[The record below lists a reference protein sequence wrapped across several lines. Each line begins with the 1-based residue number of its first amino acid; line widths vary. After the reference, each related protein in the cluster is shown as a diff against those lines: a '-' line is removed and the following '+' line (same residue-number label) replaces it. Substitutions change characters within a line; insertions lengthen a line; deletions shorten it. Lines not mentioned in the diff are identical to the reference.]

1 MSRKARLKEH
11 HAARPRPRTEAR
23 PRPNWP
29 ILVLSL
35 IGMAL
40 TAYLTWAATSGSGL
54 QGCGVDSG
62 CDAVLSSRW
71 ATLLGAPTAVWGLL
85 AYGTL
90 AALAF
95 GRRAG
100 WRWIATWIVTFVGVL
115 YSIYLT
121 AVSVTLLGGTCPYCL
136 TSLALM
142 TALFAVATSQRP
154 AEMPGFTWRRLLL
167 RAAPVAAVVIALLH
181 LNYVGVLGRPP
192 AVEDPFAR
200 ALALH
205 LSQRG
210 AKMYGA
216 YWCPHCV
223 EQKEMFGASARRVPY
238 VECSTGAQGSRQASA
253 CQAAGIRQYPTWII
267 DGQRFQEVLSLPR
280 LAELTNFRFQ
290 PAAPTPPGP

>member
-1 MSRKARLKEH
+1 MA
-11 HAARPRPRTEAR
+11 PR

-29 ILVLSL
+29 ILALSL
-35 IGMAL
+35 IGIAL
-40 TAYLTWAATSGSGL
+40 TAYLSWAASSGSGL
-54 QGCGVDSG
+54 QGCGIDSA

-71 ATLLGAPTAVWGLL
+71 ATLLGAPTAAWGLL

-90 AALAF
+90 ALLAF

-100 WRWIATWIVTFVGVL
+100 WRWIATWTVSFVGVL
-115 YSIYLT
+115 YSVYLT
-121 AVSVTLLGGTCPYCL
+121 TVSVTVLGATCPYCL

-154 AEMPGFTWRRLLL
+154 ADMPGFTWRRLLL
-167 RAAPVAAVVIALLH
+167 GATPAAVVVIGLLH

-192 AVEDPFAR
+192 AVEDPYAR

-205 LSQRG
+205 LAERG

-216 YWCPHCV
+216 SWCPHCV
-223 EQKEMFGASARRVPY
+223 EQKELFGASARRVPY
-238 VECSTGAQGSRQASA
+238 VECSLGGPGSRQASA

-267 DGQRFQEVLSLPR
+267 GGQRFQEVLPLGR
-280 LAELTNFRFQ
+280 LAELTAFQ
-290 PAAPTPPGP
+290 APAPPTARP

>member
-1 MSRKARLKEH
+1 MGRKARLKDH
-11 HAARPRPRTEAR
+11 HAARPRPQIAAR

-35 IGMAL
+35 VGMAL
-40 TAYLTWAATSGSGL
+40 TAYLSWAASSGSGL
-54 QGCGVDSG
+54 QGCGIDSG

-71 ATLLGAPTAVWGLL
+71 ATLLGAPTAFWGLL

-90 AALAF
+90 AGLAF
-95 GRRAG
+95 GPRAG
-100 WRWIATWIVTFVGVL
+100 WRWIATWTVSFVGVL
-115 YSIYLT
+115 YSLYLT
-121 AVSVTLLGGTCPYCL
+121 TVSVTLLGATCPYCL
-136 TSLALM
+136 TSLAIM

-167 RAAPVAAVVIALLH
+167 RAAPAAAVVIALLH

-223 EQKEMFGASARRVPY
+223 EQKELFGPSARRVPY
-238 VECSTGAQGSRQASA
+238 VECSTGGQGSRQASA
-253 CQAAGIRQYPTWII
+253 CLAAGIRQYPTWII
-267 DGQRFQEVLSLPR
+267 GGQRFQEVLTLTR
-280 LAELTNFRFQ
+280 LAELTGFQ
-290 PAAPTPPGP
+290 PPARRLRGHS

>member
-1 MSRKARLKEH
+1 MGRKARLKEN
-11 HAARPRPRTEAR
+11 HAARPRPQIAAR

-35 IGMAL
+35 VGMAL
-40 TAYLTWAATSGSGL
+40 TAYLSWAASSGSGL

-71 ATLLGAPTAVWGLL
+71 ATLLGAPTAAWGLL

-90 AALAF
+90 AGLAF
-95 GRRAG
+95 GSRAG
-100 WRWIATWIVTFVGVL
+100 WRWIATWTVSFVGMLFSV
-115 YSIYLT
+115 YLT
-121 AVSVTLLGGTCPYCL
+121 TVSVTLLGATCPYCL
-136 TSLALM
+136 TSLAIM

-167 RAAPVAAVVIALLH
+167 RAAPAAAVVIALLH

-192 AVEDPFAR
+192 AVEDQFAR

-223 EQKEMFGASARRVPY
+223 EQKELFGASARRLPY
-238 VECSTGAQGSRQASA
+238 VECSTGGQGSRQASA

-267 DGQRFQEVLSLPR
+267 GGQRFQEVLTLTR
-280 LAELTNFRFQ
+280 LAELTGFQ
-290 PAAPTPPGP
+290 PPAPTTARP

>member
-1 MSRKARLKEH
+1 MARKARLKDQRT
-11 HAARPRPRTEAR
+11 ARPRPPIAA
-23 PRPNWP
+23 PARPNWP

-35 IGMAL
+35 IGLVL
-40 TAYLTWAATSGSGL
+40 TAYLSWAASSGSGL
-54 QGCGVDSG
+54 QGCGIDSG

-85 AYGTL
+85 AYATL
-90 AALAF
+90 AVLAF

-100 WRWIATWIVTFVGVL
+100 WRWIATWTVSFVGVL
-115 YSIYLT
+115 FSVYLT
-121 AVSVTLLGGTCPYCL
+121 TVSVTLLGATCPYCL

-154 AEMPGFTWRRLLL
+154 ADMPGFTWRRLHL
-167 RAAPVAAVVIALLH
+167 RPAPAAAVLIALLH
-181 LNYVGVLGRPP
+181 LNYVGVLGKPP

-223 EQKEMFGASARRVPY
+223 EQKELFGASARRLPY
-238 VECSTGAQGSRQASA
+238 VECSTGGQGSRQASA
-253 CQAAGIRQYPTWII
+253 CQAAGINQYPTWII
-267 DGQRFQEVLSLPR
+267 GGQRLQEVLSLTR
-280 LAELTNFRFQ
+280 LAEMSGFQ
-290 PAAPTPPGP
+290 YSPPAAARP

>member
-1 MSRKARLKEH
+1 MGRKARLKDH
-11 HAARPRPRTEAR
+11 HAARPRPQIAAR
-23 PRPNWP
+23 PGPNWP

-40 TAYLTWAATSGSGL
+40 TAYLSWAASSGSGL

-71 ATLLGAPTAVWGLL
+71 ATLLGVPTSFWGLL

-95 GRRAG
+95 GRPAG
-100 WRWIATWIVTFVGVL
+100 WRWIATWTVSFVGVL
-115 YSIYLT
+115 YSVYLT
-121 AVSVTLLGGTCPYCL
+121 TVSVTLLGATCPYCL

-142 TALFAVATSQRP
+142 TALLAVATSQRP

-167 RAAPVAAVVIALLH
+167 RAAPAAAVAIALLH

-223 EQKEMFGASARRVPY
+223 EQKELFGASARRLPY
-238 VECSTGAQGSRQASA
+238 VECSTGGPGSRQASA
-253 CQAAGIRQYPTWII
+253 CLAAGIRQYPTWII
-267 DGQRFQEVLSLPR
+267 GGQRFQEVLTLTR
-280 LAELTNFRFQ
+280 LAELTAFQ
-290 PAAPTPPGP
+290 PPAPTTARP